1 MKGAEGWY
9 LLDLSN
15 LLWGSENTCSPKKDG
30 EQLSE
35 AEGWVVCSQWQT
47 ELQVIVLST
56 AGGGQEKP
64 LQTQRPFAF
73 RDSEKALPWGRHKA
87 LLQYYC

>member
-1 MKGAEGWY
+1 MEGAEGWY

-15 LLWGSENTCSPKKDG
+15 LLRGSENTCSLKKEG

-35 AEGWVVCSQWQT
+35 AGGRVVCSQWQT

-56 AGGGQEKP
+56 AGGGQERL

-73 RDSEKALPWGRHKA
+73 RDSEKALPWDTRG
-87 LLQYYC
+87 LTL

>member
-1 MKGAEGWY
+1 MKGADGWY

-15 LLWGSENTCSPKKDG
+15 LLRGSENTCSPKKDG

-56 AGGGQEKP
+56 AGEGTRKAITNTETLH
-64 LQTQRPFAF
+64 LQR
-73 RDSEKALPWGRHKA
+73 L
-87 LLQYYC
+87 